1 MDESDL
7 FPGFDRPEDRRQ
19 EDGKKRRRAKRPATP
34 QASPPPPTP
43 ACAAGSA
50 SIPMQGVSSAEAAH
64 EAAGGPAASVAPV
77 APARLLTHADL
88 GAPTLD
94 HLAECPALAETASAV
109 VERCLAER
117 SRFPHTLLVGPA
129 DSSKRLVAQ
138 AIAADMAA
146 PFHVVEMLHI
156 GGPDAL
162 HAALRG
168 VPAGAVV
175 LVSGVD
181 TVTPNALADL
191 ARAVAGRESVRDTTL
206 RDLMREV
213 EDEPWKKPGRAR
225 APRGYQDFT
234 VVMTSRTHVPSDSPL
249 HRWVQLQ
256 FFTQRNAHTEAARM
270 ARAFRRAGVRMET
283 ESMCELARFAV
294 TFKVRTL
301 QAVNAVLLHGAGHE
315 RLEPRSYER
324 IFEHA
329 MDPEQVRK
337 LRRFLRRAA
346 A

>member
-19 EDGKKRRRAKRPATP
+19 EDGKKKRTRARTRTPRTTNAPAPVPTTP
-34 QASPPPPTP
+34 ECVAAANVTAASTTP
-43 ACAAGSA
+43 ASATAGAA
-50 SIPMQGVSSAEAAH
+50 I
-64 EAAGGPAASVAPV
+64 
-77 APARLLTHADL
+77 APARLLTHTDL
-88 GAPTLD
+88 SAPTLD
-94 HLAECPALAETASAV
+94 HLTECPALAETASAV
-109 VERCLAER
+109 VERCLADQR
-117 SRFPHTLLVGPA
+117 RFPHTLLVGPA
-129 DSSKRLVAQ
+129 DSSKRLIAE
-138 AIAADMAA
+138 AIAADLAA
-146 PFHVVEMLHI
+146 PFHTVEMLHI
-156 GGPDAL
+156 NGPDAL
-162 HAALRG
+162 DAALRG
-168 VPAGAVV
+168 IPAGAVV

-191 ARAVAGRESVRDTTL
+191 ARAATSRESVRDTTF

-213 EDEPWKKPGRAR
+213 EGETWKKASRPR

-256 FFTQRNAHTEAARM
+256 FFTQRSARTEAMRM
-270 ARAFRRAGVRMET
+270 HRAFRRAGFPIELDPL
-283 ESMCELARFAV
+283 CELARFAV

-301 QAVNAVLLHGAGHE
+301 QAVNAVLLSGRG
-315 RLEPRSYER
+315 RLDPAALESL
-324 IFEHA
+324 FEHA

-337 LRRFLRRAA
+337 MRRFLRKAA